1 MSRKGE
7 FFTAPLVWSRSPHGA
22 KRNAGVAVRYGEG
35 RAWISLAPSGLW
47 RGARSIE
54 RSSAVGSATAGDLGQ
69 HGGQIRASAVAHH
82 QRHDGRIGPTY
93 GSVKKREFSTVVT
106 VKNSLRRKGERAAAP
121 AAFCTRGAICA
132 EALNAFPRCRLA
144 SSRAGGGEASDDEP
158 LVADGAERGSRCD
171 RVVVDL
177 LDLERAVVVPQQQ
190 VVSAVA
196 AEVVGAG
203 DVHICG

>member
-7 FFTAPLVWSRSPHGA
+7 FFTAPFVWSRSPHGA

-93 GSVKKREFSTVVT
+93 GSVKKKGVLHRRDGEELPAPQGGESSGACSFLHQGRD
-106 VKNSLRRKGERAAAP
+106 LRRGPER
-121 AAFCTRGAICA
+121 
-132 EALNAFPRCRLA
+132 FPKVPSRLL
-144 SSRAGGGEASDDEP
+144 P
-158 LVADGAERGSRCD
+158 
-171 RVVVDL
+171 
-177 LDLERAVVVPQQQ
+177 
-190 VVSAVA
+190 
-196 AEVVGAG
+196 
-203 DVHICG
+203 CGRRRSVR